1 MGTRGTRGI
10 ALAVAVLVVAAAG
23 CAGDGGSGAIGSTA
37 DGGPASDPGPSVA
50 REPTG
55 GWVGGEPVWVGD
67 DAGRPATAEDAMAE
81 SAGVAEVA
89 TEEMASEAMPVEP
102 DGGIGDGA
110 RPLPAEPPARAAGP
124 LRAGSVDD
132 NIGYEDFLAYLER
145 VAGLGIVGRPF
156 DPAGRSIVTVRDGEG
171 RPAAGVEVVARMGDT
186 GIRLRT
192 TADGTARLLPA
203 LHGLPLTGDVA
214 YSVAGGGEAVAPVG
228 VDVELTGGPSRTA
241 LDPVPLDVLFLLDA
255 TGSMGDEI
263 DRLKETIDQVARR
276 LSALDPAPALRF
288 GMTLYRDRGDSFVVA
303 THDFTDD
310 VERFRTALAGVVAD
324 GGGDYAE
331 ALDEGLAAALAEPAW
346 REPAEAV
353 QLVFLVADAPPH
365 VGRRV
370 PVPYPESVR
379 EATARGVKVFP
390 VASSEADDQAELVF
404 RQIAQATGAPFVF
417 LSYGAAGA
425 ATGSA
430 TDITSTDYEELALDE
445 LVVRLVA
452 EELDDLR
459 ATGAPVTVPTTVAP
473 STTNPDGQ

>member
-1 MGTRGTRGI
+1 MGTRGIRGI
-10 ALAVAVLVVAAAG
+10 AATVGTLVLTAAA
-23 CAGDGGSGAIGSTA
+23 CTGDGGSRATGSTA
-37 DGGPASDPGPSVA
+37 DGGPASDPAPRVA
-50 REPTG
+50 PDPTG
-55 GWVGGEPVWVGD
+55 GWLGGEPDWVGD
-67 DAGRPATAEDAMAE
+67 DPGRSATAEATMEE
-81 SAGVAEVA
+81 SAGGAEMAV
-89 TEEMASEAMPVEP
+89 EDMASEAMSAEP
-102 DGGIGDGA
+102 HGGIGDGA
-110 RPLPAEPPARAAGP
+110 RPVAAEPPARVAGP
-124 LRAGSVDD
+124 LRAGSFDD
-132 NIGYEDFLAYLER
+132 NVDHEGFLAYLER

-156 DPAGRSIVTVRDGEG
+156 DPSGRSIVTVRDEEG

-186 GIRLRT
+186 GVRLRT

-203 LHGLPLTGDVA
+203 LHGLPTTGDVA

-228 VDVELTGGPSRTA
+228 EDVELTGGPSRTV

-263 DRLKETIDQVARR
+263 DRLKETIDKVARR

-288 GMTLYRDRGDSFVVA
+288 GMTLYRDRGDAFVVA

-346 REPAEAV
+346 RDPAEAV

-365 VGRRV
+365 VGRSV

-379 EATARGVKVFP
+379 EATARGIKVFP

-425 ATGSA
+425 ATGPA

-459 ATGAPVTVPTTVAP
+459 AGGAPVTVPTTVAP
-473 STTNPDGQ
+473 TTTNPDGQ